1 MGWWQIVLLI
11 LGSIITGILVGALVT
26 YLVRRFVKKPLMIPL
41 VMAKT
46 GEELEARAIARRE
59 AEEAKAIARRKAE
72 EAKTIA
78 RREAEEANEAK
89 TIARR
94 EAEEANEAK
103 TIARREAEEA
113 KAIAKREAEEA
124 KAIARRESEEAKRT
138 EEVGIEEQLK
148 LPAAALLAEVKNNC
162 RTATEPLT
170 DKLLP
175 FQTDIWD
182 AHQYETNKLPAKLR
196 ENLEQVYTDIRLANS
211 IVWVSTEFNRRSR
224 SLDEHYQRLCT
235 SIAERLDR
243 IRPLIE
249 QLGK

>member
-72 EAKTIA
+72 
-78 RREAEEANEAK
+78 EAK